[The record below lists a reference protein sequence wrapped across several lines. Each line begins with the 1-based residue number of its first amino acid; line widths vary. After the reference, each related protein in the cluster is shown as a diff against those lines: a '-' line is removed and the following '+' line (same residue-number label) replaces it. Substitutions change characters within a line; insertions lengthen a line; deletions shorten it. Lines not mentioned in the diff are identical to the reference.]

1 MLKVIARRLVI
12 AIPTLILVSL
22 FVFTL
27 QKLLP
32 GDPALAMAGEEQDPQ
47 VIAAI
52 RAKLHLDDPLL
63 LQYGNWIFGVLSGD
77 LGISLRTAQ
86 PVLTLIGSKLPVTL
100 ELATLAMV
108 LGLLIGVPAGI
119 ISAVKR
125 GGAMDLGASAVG
137 LFGVSVPNFW
147 LGVVLILVFAVK
159 LRWLPASG
167 FVPFSEDPVEN
178 LRTIIMPVIVLS
190 AAPAATLMRQTRA
203 AMIGVMRSDYV
214 RTARAK
220 GLLPPA
226 VILKHAFRN
235 ALVPIITLSALLFGE
250 MLGGAV
256 LTEQVFTI
264 PGFGKL
270 LVDAVFNRDY
280 AVVQGIVLCV
290 ATGFILLNLL
300 ADVLYVAVDPRVR
313 GGV

>member
-1 MLKVIARRLVI
+1 MLNVITRRLLI
-12 AIPTLILVSL
+12 AIPTLVLVSL

-32 GDPALAMAGEEQDPQ
+32 GDPALAMAGEERDPQ

-63 LQYGNWIFGVLSGD
+63 LQYGIWMSGVLTGD

-86 PVLTLIGSKLPVTL
+86 PVVTLIGSKLPVTL
-100 ELATLAMV
+100 ELASLAMV
-108 LGLLIGVPAGI
+108 VALLVGVPAGI
-119 ISAVKR
+119 VSAVKR
-125 GGAMDLGASAVG
+125 GGMMDVGASAVG

-147 LGVVLILVFAVK
+147 LGVLLILVFAVK
-159 LRWLPASG
+159 LKWLPASG
-167 FVPFSEDPVEN
+167 FVPFSEDPIQN
-178 LRTIIMPVIVLS
+178 LRTVALPVLVLS

-220 GLLPPA
+220 GLLPRA

-235 ALVPIITLSALLFGE
+235 ALVPVITLSTLLFGE

-300 ADVLYVAVDPRVR
+300 ADVLYVVADPRVR
-313 GGV
+313 GRA

>member
-1 MLKVIARRLVI
+1 MLNVITRRLLI
-12 AIPTLILVSL
+12 AIPTLVLVSL

-32 GDPALAMAGEEQDPQ
+32 GDPALAMAGEERDPQ

-63 LQYGNWIFGVLSGD
+63 LQYGIWMSGVLTGD

-100 ELATLAMV
+100 ELASLAMV
-108 LGLLIGVPAGI
+108 VALLVGVPAGI
-119 ISAVKR
+119 VSAVKR
-125 GGAMDLGASAVG
+125 GGMMDVGASAVG

-147 LGVVLILVFAVK
+147 LGVLLILVFAVK
-159 LRWLPASG
+159 LKWLPASG
-167 FVPFSEDPVEN
+167 FVPFSEDPIQN
-178 LRTIIMPVIVLS
+178 LRTVALPVLVLS

-220 GLLPPA
+220 GLLPRA

-235 ALVPIITLSALLFGE
+235 ALVPVITLSTLLFGE

-280 AVVQGIVLCV
+280 AVVQGNVLCV

-300 ADVLYVAVDPRVR
+300 ADVLYVVADPRVR
-313 GGV
+313 GRA